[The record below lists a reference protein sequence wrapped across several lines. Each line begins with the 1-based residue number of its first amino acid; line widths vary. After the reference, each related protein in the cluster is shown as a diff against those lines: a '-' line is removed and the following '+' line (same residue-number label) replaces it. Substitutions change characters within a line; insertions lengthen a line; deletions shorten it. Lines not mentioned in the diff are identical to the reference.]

1 MREIVLDTETTG
13 LNPATGDRLVEI
25 GAIELFN
32 HVPTGETFH
41 VYINPERDMPAEAQA
56 VHGLSDAFLKDK
68 PVFSA
73 VVEDFLAFIG
83 TAPLI
88 IHNASFDMAF
98 INAELSYVKKPA
110 LDNARVVDTLA
121 IARKKFPMAP
131 VSLDALCKR
140 FNVDTSRRTKHGALL
155 DSELLAQVYL
165 ELVGGR
171 QITLTLQAD
180 AQPERATTVVQHT
193 TRQRPAP
200 LPSRL
205 TEEEVAAHR
214 QLVETLGP
222 TSLWLNR
229 S

>member
-25 GAIELFN
+25 GAVELFN
-32 HVPTGETFH
+32 HVATGNTYH
-41 VYINPERDMPAEAQA
+41 VYINPERSMPPEAQA

-73 VVEDFLAFIG
+73 VVDEFLAFIG
-83 TAPLI
+83 DAPLI

-98 INAELSYVKKPA
+98 INAELGYVGQAP
-110 LDNARVVDTLA
+110 LDNGRVIDTLA

-131 VSLDALCKR
+131 ASLDALCKR
-140 FNVDTSRRTKHGALL
+140 FNIDTSRRTKHGALL

-171 QITLTLQAD
+171 QIALTLQAEV
-180 AQPERATTVVQHT
+180 QTERKISFSKTSIS
-193 TRQRPAP
+193 QRPAP
-200 LPSRL
+200 LPQRL
-205 TEEEVAAHR
+205 SAEEVEAHR
-214 QLVETLGP
+214 QLVESLGP
-222 TSLWLNR
+222 TSLWLPR
-229 S
+229 T